1 MSFRILLTQPLR
13 HCIAGASWLV
23 GYTRK
28 SKELVLGVDKR
39 AYEVV
44 ALLTSPRASKPPGP
58 PMIPFSGFAFSHHII
73 PVDSPGYSSTG
84 GGIPRKPGYIATS
97 EIQLSRIKK
106 SANSWKPPTW
116 GTVVNKLPNDPEN
129 TFRHGD
135 GFPNLSSWL

>member
-84 GGIPRKPGYIATS
+84 GGNPPKT
-97 EIQLSRIKK
+97 RIHCDER
-106 SANSWKPPTW
+106 NPT
-116 GTVVNKLPNDPEN
+116 
-129 TFRHGD
+129 
-135 GFPNLSSWL
+135 